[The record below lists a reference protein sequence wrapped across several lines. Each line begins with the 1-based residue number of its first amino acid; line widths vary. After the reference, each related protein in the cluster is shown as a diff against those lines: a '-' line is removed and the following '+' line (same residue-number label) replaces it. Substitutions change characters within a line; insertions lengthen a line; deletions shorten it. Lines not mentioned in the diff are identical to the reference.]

1 MSRGR
6 SLIIRFLFF
15 FGGLYIVAFGKIFL
29 IESKLGV
36 DPWTVFHM
44 GISNYIPL
52 TVGQV
57 TQGVGAIMLLIGW
70 ALGINPSFG
79 TFLNMYL
86 YGFFLDLNIALN
98 ETLKIAKPAD
108 NLAVSVL
115 YIILGTVISGIGL
128 GIYLNGKLG
137 AGPRDSFMLGVSKF
151 TGKKPGIIK
160 TYMESTAVIIG
171 WLLGGPVGLGTLS
184 YALFSGTIMQWTLDH
199 IKLPQERKE
208 SSKAMIP
215 HDV

>member
-57 TQGVGAIMLLIGW
+57 TQGVGAIMLLIYTLISDK
-70 ALGINPSFG
+70 AKK
-79 TFLNMYL
+79 
-86 YGFFLDLNIALN
+86 DALN
-98 ETLKIAKPAD
+98 
-108 NLAVSVL
+108 V
-115 YIILGTVISGIGL
+115 
-128 GIYLNGKLG
+128 
-137 AGPRDSFMLGVSKF
+137 
-151 TGKKPGIIK
+151 
-160 TYMESTAVIIG
+160 
-171 WLLGGPVGLGTLS
+171 
-184 YALFSGTIMQWTLDH
+184 
-199 IKLPQERKE
+199 
-208 SSKAMIP
+208 
-215 HDV
+215 